1 VLKVGL
7 TGGIASGKSEA
18 ARAFAAL
25 GAPVIDADELARE
38 ATAPGSAGLA
48 EIVASFGAEY
58 LDADG
63 ALNREKLRARVFADA
78 GARKRLEAIVHPRV
92 RALLGER
99 LAGLET
105 PYAISVVP
113 LLVETGMDKEMDR
126 VLVVDCP
133 EAAQIE
139 RIMAR
144 DGETE
149 ASARTILRTQAS
161 RAERLRIADDVLM
174 NDAGLERLRAQVRD
188 LNDRYREPR

>member
-1 VLKVGL
+1 MLKVGL